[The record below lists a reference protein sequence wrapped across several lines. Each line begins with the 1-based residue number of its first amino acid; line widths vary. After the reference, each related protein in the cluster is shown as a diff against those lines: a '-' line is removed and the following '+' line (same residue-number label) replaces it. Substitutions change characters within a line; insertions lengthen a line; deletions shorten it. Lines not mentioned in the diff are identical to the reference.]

1 MTRDP
6 KWARVREEILLFCHR
21 MQQERLVWYTAGNIS
36 ARVGEQDLVAVT
48 PTSVPYDTMVP
59 DDIVIMS
66 VHGNIID
73 GFRKPTSEV
82 PLHTLVYLRRPE
94 VGGVVHTHSSA
105 GMAMA
110 AMGRTLPP
118 ILTGLV
124 SAAGG
129 SVATAPYARTGTAE
143 MADFTAS
150 ALVDRSAC
158 FLRHHGV
165 LAIGSERGAGIQHGI
180 CGRGSSGCLPPS
192 CPTRVGAPSSH
203 LRRSSGCVF
212 GGRNRWPGSAPNV
225 KRQVSQGWNVWMGGL
240 PKPALVRRGL
250 REMA

>member
-36 ARVGEQDLVAVT
+36 ARVEGEQDLVAVT

-110 AMGRTLPP
+110 AMGRDVAPDSHGPRIGRRRLCRNRSVRSNRHRRNGRLHCERVGRSKCLFP
-118 ILTGLV
+118 
-124 SAAGG
+124 SA
-129 SVATAPYARTGTAE
+129 PR
-143 MADFTAS
+143 
-150 ALVDRSAC
+150 RS
-158 FLRHHGV
+158 GYWV
-165 LAIGSERGAGIQHGI
+165 ERGAGIQPRHSVVEGAADAYLRAAPLGLVPELSPEE
-180 CGRGSSGCLPPS
+180 GRVDASSVEEPLAWKC
-192 CPTRVGAPSSH
+192 
-203 LRRSSGCVF
+203 
-212 GGRNRWPGSAPNV
+212 PNV
-225 KRQVSQGWNVWMGGL
+225 S
-240 PKPALVRRGL
+240 VR
-250 REMA
+250 